1 MEKCEGLKCENILSG
16 KFDAPV
22 FIYFIDQLADYYI
35 SWLFPLENL
44 MDWFYHCKFAQIEI
58 N

>member
-35 SWLFPLENL
+35 SWLFPLEDL
-44 MDWFYHCKFAQIEI
+44 MD
-58 N
+58 